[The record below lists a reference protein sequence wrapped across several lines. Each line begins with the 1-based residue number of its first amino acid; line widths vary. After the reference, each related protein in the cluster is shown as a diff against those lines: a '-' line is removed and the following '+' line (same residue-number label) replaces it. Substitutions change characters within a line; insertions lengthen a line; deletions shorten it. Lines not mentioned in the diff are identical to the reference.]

1 MQEIIEQYKIWL
13 LANSRA
19 KNTIDVYIAN
29 IKIFIQQTAI
39 SSPQSINSEMVN
51 NYIALLK
58 TKYSQATCNQHLS
71 AIKSFLDFNNV
82 LIRVPKTKLPQ
93 KKEVKIT
100 TQDEFD
106 NIVIPMVE
114 REFTNAIKIKAFL
127 AFLYYTGLRVEDASR
142 VTRSQFDL
150 ESNMLLANISK
161 QNMEKKI
168 LIPSELKDIL
178 IRYFASEAEE
188 INAFNMTLFMMENL
202 FTKLRWMLPELKLHP
217 HKFRKSCATNAY
229 RLGMKLEQ
237 IQQMLGHK
245 SIETTQIYV
254 QPQEFDEIKDQYLKL
269 EKEKLT
275 KQRRIK

>member
-1 MQEIIEQYKIWL
+1 MEAIIEQYKTWL

-19 KNTIDVYIAN
+19 KNTIDAYITN
-29 IKIFIQQTAI
+29 IKVFIQQTAI
-39 SSPQSINSEMVN
+39 SSPQSITSEIVNS
-51 NYIALLK
+51 YIALLK
-58 TKYSQATCNQHLS
+58 TKHSQATCNQHLS
-71 AIKSFLDFNNV
+71 AIKNFLDFNNI
-82 LIRVPKTKLPQ
+82 LIRVPKAKIPQ

-100 TQDEFD
+100 TPDEF
-106 NIVIPMVE
+106 NKIVLPMVE
-114 REFTNAIKIKAFL
+114 REFTNAIKAKAVL

-150 ESNMLLANISK
+150 ENNMLLANISK

-178 IRYFASEAEE
+178 IRYFASEAEQ

-229 RLGMKLEQ
+229 RLGMSLEN

-254 QPQEFDEIKDQYLKL
+254 QPQTFDEIKDKYLTL
-269 EKEKLT
+269 EKAKLT